1 MITGNEIRHKV
12 LENLPGGKGKNLQVF
27 VAKATEKSEIEIIG
41 KDKFMPS
48 KQDKGSEII
57 VYERLAFN
65 DASTNNYTLVELKI
79 MQYRKS
85 WVLFNS
91 L

>member
-1 MITGNEIRHKV
+1 MSEQHLEFKFNVNDMITGNEIRHKV

-48 KQDKGSEII
+48 K
-57 VYERLAFN
+57 
-65 DASTNNYTLVELKI
+65 
-79 MQYRKS
+79 
-85 WVLFNS
+85 
-91 L
+91 